1 MLIASGPTA
10 GFGSNYNTRCIL
22 PLPII
27 FPSFSSLQSLDADK
41 RFPEVRGGFVYL
53 GHKTG
58 SGGLR
63 NLGFQT

>member
-10 GFGSNYNTRCIL
+10 GFDSNYNTRCIL
-22 PLPII
+22 PLSINP
-27 FPSFSSLQSLDADK
+27 PSFSSLRPLDAKK
-41 RFPEVRGGFVYL
+41 RLPEVRGGFIYL

-63 NLGFQT
+63 GLGF

>member
-10 GFGSNYNTRCIL
+10 GLGSNYNTRCIL

-27 FPSFSSLQSLDADK
+27 PPSFSSLQSLEAEK
-41 RFPEVRGGFVYL
+41 LLPEVRGEFVYL
-53 GHKTG
+53 GHKTE

-63 NLGFQT
+63 GLGF